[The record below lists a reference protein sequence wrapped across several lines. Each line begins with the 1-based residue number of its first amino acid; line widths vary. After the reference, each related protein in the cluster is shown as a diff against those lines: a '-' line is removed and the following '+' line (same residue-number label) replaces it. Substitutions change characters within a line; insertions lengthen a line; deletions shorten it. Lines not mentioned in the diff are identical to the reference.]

1 MNLDDI
7 LTVLQSIDQKL
18 SSMMVSGNAV
28 ILLSDA
34 RRQLNAVYVDIR
46 REVDSHESKES
57 NSSLSS
63 ESENGVS

>member
-18 SSMMVSGNAV
+18 SSMTVSGNAV
-28 ILLSDA
+28 ILLADA
-34 RRQLNAVYVDIR
+34 RRQLSAVYVDIR

-57 NSSLSS
+57 NSSLSP